1 VGPYATTAVV
11 WAAALVFA
19 RVGAL
24 FMLIPGIGET
34 YVPVNVRLILALL
47 LSLCLW
53 PIAAPSLPALPADIG
68 VMTGDIVKEL
78 LIGGMIGALLQ
89 MFTAALQTAGELIS
103 LQTTLSFAQ
112 TTNPAEAQPTASV
125 STFLMLIGMTLV
137 FDTDLHQLFIAAIA
151 KSYTLF
157 APAKNLP
164 LNDAAMLATQTVG
177 KTFALAVQMSAP
189 VIVFSLV
196 FNIASGLIG
205 RAMPQFQVFFVATP
219 LNLLLGLS
227 IFALS
232 LGAIGLVW
240 VRSFETFIGV
250 FT

>member
-1 VGPYATTAVV
+1 VAPYATTAVV

-34 YVPVNVRLILALL
+34 YVPMNVRLILALL

-53 PIAAPSLPALPADIG
+53 SIALPSLPTLPTDLG
-68 VMTGDIVKEL
+68 DMTGDIVKEL
-78 LIGGMIGALLQ
+78 LIGGMMGALLQ
-89 MFTAALQTAGELIS
+89 MFTAALNTAGELIS

-125 STFLMLIGMTLV
+125 STFLMLVGMTLV

-151 KSYTLF
+151 HSYTLF
-157 APAKNLP
+157 PDTKALP
-164 LNDAAMLATQTVG
+164 LNDAAVLATQTIA
-177 KTFALAVQMSAP
+177 KTFALAVQMAAP

-240 VRSFETFIGV
+240 VRGFESFIGV

>member
-1 VGPYATTAVV
+1 MGSYATTAVV

-34 YVPVNVRLILALL
+34 YVPMSVRLVLALL

-53 PIAAPSLPALPADIG
+53 SIALPSLPPLPADIG
-68 VMTGDIVKEL
+68 DMTGDIVKEL
-78 LIGGMIGALLQ
+78 LIGGMMGALLQ

-125 STFLMLIGMTLV
+125 STFLTLIGMTLV

-151 KSYTLF
+151 HSYTLF
-157 APAKNLP
+157 PHTKALP
-164 LNDAAMLATQTVG
+164 LNDAAVLATQTVA
-177 KTFALAVQMSAP
+177 KTFALAVQMAAP

-196 FNIASGLIG
+196 FNVAAGLIG
-205 RAMPQFQVFFVATP
+205 RAMPQFQVFFIATP

-240 VRSFETFIGV
+240 VRGFETFVGI

>member
-34 YVPVNVRLILALL
+34 YVPMNVRLILALL
-47 LSLCLW
+47 LSMCLW
-53 PIAAPSLPALPADIG
+53 SIATPHLPALPANLG
-68 VMTGDIVKEL
+68 EMTGDIVREL
-78 LIGGMIGALLQ
+78 LIGGMMGALMQ

-112 TTNPAEAQPTASV
+112 TTNPTEAQPTASIG
-125 STFLMLIGMTLV
+125 TFLTLIGMTLV

-151 KSYTLF
+151 HSYTLF
-157 APAKNLP
+157 APAKALP
-164 LNDAAMLATQTVG
+164 LNDAAALATQTVG

-232 LGAIGLVW
+232 LGSIGLVW
-240 VRSFETFIGV
+240 VRAFESFVGV

>member
-11 WAAALVFA
+11 WAAGLVFA

-47 LSLCLW
+47 LSMVLW
-53 PIAAPSLPALPADIG
+53 PIATPSLPPLPADLG
-68 VMTGDIVKEL
+68 VMFGDIVKEL
-78 LIGGMIGALLQ
+78 LIGGMMGALMQ
-89 MFTAALQTAGELIS
+89 MFAAALMTAGELIS

-125 STFLMLIGMTLV
+125 GTFLTLIGMTLV
-137 FDTDLHQLFIAAIA
+137 FDTDLHQLFIAAIVHSYSLFPSA
-151 KSYTLF
+151 K
-157 APAKNLP
+157 ALP
-164 LNDAAMLATQTVG
+164 LNDAAMLAVQTVG
-177 KTFALAVQMSAP
+177 KTFTLAIQMSAP

-196 FNIASGLIG
+196 FNVASGLIG

-227 IFALS
+227 VFALS

-240 VRSFETFIGV
+240 VRAFETFTGV

>member
-1 VGPYATTAVV
+1 MGPFATTAVV

-19 RVGAL
+19 RVGA
-24 FMLIPGIGET
+24 MLMLVPGIGET

-47 LSLCLW
+47 LSMVMW
-53 PIAAPSLPALPADIG
+53 PIAAPNLPPLPTALDA
-68 VMTGDIVKEL
+68 MTGDIVKEL
-78 LIGGMIGALLQ
+78 LIGGMMGALLQ
-89 MFTAALQTAGELIS
+89 MFTAALATAGELIS

-112 TTNPAEAQPTASV
+112 TANPAEAQPTASV
-125 STFLMLIGMTLV
+125 GTFLTLVGMTLV

-151 KSYTLF
+151 HSYTLF
-157 APAKNLP
+157 APAKALP
-164 LNDAAMLATQTVG
+164 LNDAGALAIQMVG
-177 KTFALAVQMSAP
+177 KTFALAVQLAAP

-227 IFALS
+227 VFALS

-240 VRSFETFIGV
+240 VRAFETFTVV

>member
-1 VGPYATTAVV
+1 MGPYATTAVV

-34 YVPVNVRLILALL
+34 YVPMSVRLVLALL

-53 PIAAPSLPALPADIG
+53 SIALPSLPPLPADIG
-68 VMTGDIVKEL
+68 DMTGDIVKEL

-89 MFTAALQTAGELIS
+89 MFTAALATAGELIS

-125 STFLMLIGMTLV
+125 STFLTLIGMTLV

-151 KSYTLF
+151 HSYTLF
-157 APAKNLP
+157 PHTKALP
-164 LNDAAMLATQTVG
+164 LNDAAVLATQTVA
-177 KTFALAVQMSAP
+177 KTFALAVQMAAP

-196 FNIASGLIG
+196 FNVAAGLIG
-205 RAMPQFQVFFVATP
+205 RAMPQFQVFFIATP

-240 VRSFETFIGV
+240 VRGFETFVGI

>member
-1 VGPYATTAVV
+1 VGSYATTAVV

-34 YVPVNVRLILALL
+34 YVPMSVRLVLALL

-53 PIAAPSLPALPADIG
+53 SIALPSLPPLPADIG
-68 VMTGDIVKEL
+68 DMTGDIVKEL
-78 LIGGMIGALLQ
+78 LIGGMMGALLQ

-125 STFLMLIGMTLV
+125 STFLTLIGMTLV

-151 KSYTLF
+151 HSYTLF
-157 APAKNLP
+157 PHTKALP
-164 LNDAAMLATQTVG
+164 LNDAAVLATQTVA
-177 KTFALAVQMSAP
+177 KTFALAVQMAAP

-196 FNIASGLIG
+196 FNVAAGLIG
-205 RAMPQFQVFFVATP
+205 RAMPQFQVFFIATP

-240 VRSFETFIGV
+240 VRGFETFVGI

>member
-11 WAAALVFA
+11 WAAGLVFA
-19 RVGAL
+19 RVGTMM
-24 FMLIPGIGET
+24 MLLPGIGEIF
-34 YVPVNVRLILALL
+34 VPVNVRLVLALL
-47 LSLCLW
+47 LSMVMW
-53 PIAAPSLPALPADIG
+53 PLASPHLPPLPATIDG
-68 VMTGDIVKEL
+68 MTFDIVEEMI
-78 LIGGMIGALLQ
+78 IGGMMGALLQ
-89 MFTAALQTAGELIS
+89 FFSAALQTAGELIS

-112 TTNPAEAQPTASV
+112 TSNPAEAQPTASV

-151 KSYTLF
+151 HSYTLF
-157 APAKNLP
+157 APAKALP
-164 LNDAAMLATQTVG
+164 LNDAGMLATQTLAR
-177 KTFALAVQMSAP
+177 TFALSVQLAAP

-219 LNLLLGLS
+219 LNLMLGLS
-227 IFALS
+227 VFALS
-232 LGAIGLVW
+232 LGSIGLVW
-240 VRSFETFIGV
+240 VRAFETFTGV

>member
-34 YVPVNVRLILALL
+34 YVPMNMRLILALL

-53 PIAAPSLPALPADIG
+53 PIAAPSLPPLPTDIAA
-68 VMTGDIVKEL
+68 MTGHIVKEL
-78 LIGGMIGALLQ
+78 LIGGMMGALLQ
-89 MFTAALQTAGELIS
+89 MFTAALTTAGELIS
-103 LQTTLSFAQ
+103 LQTTLAFAQ
-112 TTNPAEAQPTASV
+112 TANPSEAQPTASIG
-125 STFLMLIGMTLV
+125 TFLMLIGMTLV
-137 FDTDLHQLFIAAIA
+137 FDTDLHQMFIAAIA
-151 KSYTLF
+151 HSYTLF
-157 APAKNLP
+157 APAKALP

-177 KTFALAVQMSAP
+177 KTFALAVQMAAP

-232 LGAIGLVW
+232 LGSIGLVW
-240 VRSFETFIGV
+240 VRGFETFIGV